1 MNAKPTTQRRYDLD
15 WLRVFAIFAVFFFH
29 SARFFDLGGW
39 HIKNAVTYSWVQT
52 RTDIMT
58 LWMMPLIFL
67 ISGASIFFA
76 LNKGGPGQF
85 VKDKVLRL
93 FVPLVAGI
101 FTHITL
107 QVYLERV
114 SRSQFAGTYF
124 EFLPHYFDGLYV
136 EGGSGNFAWMGLHL
150 WYLLI
155 LFMFSLLLLPVFYGL
170 KRELGGRILRRVGDF
185 LALPGTIYLLV
196 LPTIILTHAELMTD
210 VEPGGWSFPQYLWF
224 FFAGFVIIS
233 HGRLQQRISQLRWLN
248 LAFGL
253 ALVVVPLLSPASPDF
268 HDDISSWFWLF
279 TILGF
284 GFKHL
289 NFNTPFLQYA
299 NEAVLP
305 FYILHQ
311 TVLIVIGYFV
321 LQSPL
326 PDLLKWFTIASASF
340 ISIMGIY
347 EYGVRRVNVLR
358 FLFGLKPLQR
368 EKTLTPVVLN
378 TAKS

>member
-15 WLRVFAIFAVFFFH
+15 WLRVFAILAVFFFH

-39 HIKNAVTYSWVQT
+39 HIKNAVTYGWVQT
-52 RTDIMT
+52 RTDIMA

-93 FVPLVAGI
+93 FVPLVAGV

-114 SRSQFAGTYF
+114 SRGQFAGTYF

-155 LFMFSLLLLPVFYGL
+155 LFMFSLLLLPVFFGF
-170 KRELGGRILRRVGDF
+170 KREMGGRILRRLGDF
-185 LALPGTIYLLV
+185 LALPGAVYLLI
-196 LPTIILTHAELMTD
+196 LPTILLNHTDLMTD
-210 VEPGGWSFPQYLWF
+210 VEPGGWSFPHYLWF
-224 FFAGFVIIS
+224 FFSGFVIIS

-253 ALVVVPLLSPASPDF
+253 ALVIVPLLSPAPADF
-268 HDDISSWFWLF
+268 HDDISSWCWLF
-279 TILGF
+279 AILGF

-289 NFNTPFLQYA
+289 NFNTSFLQYA

-326 PDLLKWFTIASASF
+326 PDLLKWLIIASTSF

-368 EKTLTPVVLN
+368 EKTLAQVALN